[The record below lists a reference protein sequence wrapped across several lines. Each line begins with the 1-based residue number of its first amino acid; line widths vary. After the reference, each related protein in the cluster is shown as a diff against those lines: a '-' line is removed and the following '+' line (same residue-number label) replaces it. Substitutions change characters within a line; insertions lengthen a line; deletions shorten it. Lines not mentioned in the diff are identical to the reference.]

1 MNLIPKIAEMLGVE
15 IGEEFQIRKFC
26 YESPLPDKF
35 KFEDNKLIVEQGY
48 GASAEGTLRDLL
60 GGMSEIVKLPFEP
73 KEGDKYWYVYWGTE
87 HIRVTA
93 LPFEDDDMH
102 YHHKYCGNC
111 FRTEAE
117 AEREKYNIYEKLTG
131 RKWEE
136 KCDS

>member
-1 MNLIPKIAEMLGVE
+1 MNLIPKICEMLGVE
-15 IGEEFQIRKFC
+15 IGETFQIRKFC

-73 KEGDKYWYVYWGTE
+73 KKGDKYYRIFI
-87 HIRVTA
+87 HQ
-93 LPFEDDDMH
+93 DDDLTVVCDTWIGWTSDYMC
-102 YHHKYCGNC
+102 KYCGNC

-117 AEREKYNIYEKLTG
+117 AEAHKHEIYEKLTG
-131 RKWEE
+131 KKWEE
-136 KCDS
+136 